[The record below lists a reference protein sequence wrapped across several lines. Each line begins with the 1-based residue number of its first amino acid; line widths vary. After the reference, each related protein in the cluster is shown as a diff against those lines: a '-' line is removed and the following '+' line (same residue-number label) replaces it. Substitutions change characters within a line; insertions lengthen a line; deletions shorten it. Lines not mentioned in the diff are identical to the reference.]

1 MLPDSE
7 HRGVRCIQ
15 RVGAE
20 QAVVQA
26 RPTSGTG
33 FALLRQHRGIC
44 SCQRHLRNTRKVTQV
59 LSVTGLLKIRGWLPL
74 KNFAD
79 LVLHLLEVL
88 LHVELWGASK
98 LAAESIS
105 KKAPVRKTPPEDS
118 AAGTTK
124 NDIKHQTSNVSKAI
138 HSTLANS
145 WIMPS
150 R

>member
-44 SCQRHLRNTRKVTQV
+44 SCQRHLRNTPKVTQM

-88 LHVELWGASK
+88 LHV
-98 LAAESIS
+98 
-105 KKAPVRKTPPEDS
+105 
-118 AAGTTK
+118 
-124 NDIKHQTSNVSKAI
+124 
-138 HSTLANS
+138 
-145 WIMPS
+145 
-150 R
+150 